1 MPLLSSSQCTATEP
15 SPRRLGPIVLSTDDD
30 KKQKKREKES
40 FRREGRESWR
50 CGGGDQRR
58 VAGEDRQGWAREMQ
72 IRAGAAQGT
81 LGLTTATTVEWEMV
95 SGLDTVKHREVQ
107 LGRLQQ
113 RWRGVDDDGGGLG
126 WVPAASID
134 GSRC

>member
-1 MPLLSSSQCTATEP
+1 
-15 SPRRLGPIVLSTDDD
+15 
-30 KKQKKREKES
+30 
-40 FRREGRESWR
+40 
-50 CGGGDQRR
+50 
-58 VAGEDRQGWAREMQ
+58 MQ

-81 LGLTTATTVEWEMV
+81 LGLTTATTAEWEMV

-113 RWRGVDDDGGGLG
+113 RRRGVDDDGGGLG

-134 GSRC
+134 VSGDVGDGVVAVEFGCRREKKGCRKEVGFGCSRDGA